1 MRNFSYENLISTTC
15 SATFNPAFIHQ
26 AVCLTGESP
35 LRQKFLCR
43 PIEHKDLEGVFLTR
57 VQSCHRRPAPRS
69 GQHQLWLR
77 HLWNTQAFWFR
88 NTRITSEKI
97 SNQHQIG
104 IQWKKTNSLI
114 SCVYTQDIRL

>member
-1 MRNFSYENLISTTC
+1 MINFLSENLISTTG

-35 LRQKFLCR
+35 LCQKFLCR
-43 PIEHKDLEGVFLTR
+43 PIEHKDLEGVFLTG

-77 HLWNTQAFWFR
+77 HLWKTQAFWFR
-88 NTRITSEKI
+88 NTDITLEKI
-97 SNQHQIG
+97 SKQYQIG
-104 IQWKKTNSLI
+104 IQWKKTSSL
-114 SCVYTQDIRL
+114 TLL